1 MFGKVER
8 SSESGTG
15 GSVMSRP
22 NDRPSVISSDLQV
35 VGDLKSSGDVQID
48 GRVKGD
54 VRSRTVVVSQGAD
67 IEGSIFA
74 RSVQISGRVEGQIE
88 APEVSIL
95 RSAEVL
101 GDILHETLEI
111 ESGARFQG
119 QAGGLNRRTS
129 STPGQLKSIASAS
142 FRAMASESSLN
153 RSSMRVPFCQTGSAD
168 NVPRREQEICTESLQ
183 TTGRRTLTV
192 APTALTLTMTQSTVR
207 PSIVSTADQRTVL
220 PAGLTGAS
228 PNCRND

>member
-119 QAGGLNRRTS
+119 ACRRLDSGGA
-129 STPGQLKSIASAS
+129 Q
-142 FRAMASESSLN
+142 
-153 RSSMRVPFCQTGSAD
+153 Q
-168 NVPRREQEICTESLQ
+168 
-183 TTGRRTLTV
+183 
-192 APTALTLTMTQSTVR
+192 QSK
-207 PSIVSTADQRTVL
+207 AK
-220 PAGLTGAS
+220 PAA
-228 PNCRND
+228 